1 MQARNSYWAKIGYAD
16 PGEYRQPLPHDLALP
31 DLVPIGATVRTSY
44 GTGGVV
50 TAVYRY
56 PVNVAAGQTR
66 DCWTIE
72 ITDFRPRGK
81 ITRGWLNEY
90 VVHDGR
96 IRALFMA
103 NDDEVFVD
111 EAPASEALP
120 HPMPPPDALP
130 LFAWGGL
137 HA

>member
-1 MQARNSYWAKIGYAD
+1 MHARNSYWAKLGYSD
-16 PGEYRQPLPHDLALP
+16 PGEYRQPLPHDPALP

-56 PVNVAAGQTR
+56 PVNLADGQTR

-72 ITDFRPRGK
+72 ITDPRRRGEAS
-81 ITRGWLNEY
+81 RGWLNEY
-90 VVHDGR
+90 VVCAGR

-103 NDDEVFVD
+103 NEDEVFVED
-111 EAPASEALP
+111 GAPL
-120 HPMPPPDALP
+120 PMPPECCDMP

-137 HA
+137 HHAG